1 MSARTYCRENA
12 TIANAREADDLRK
25 RCNVLEGDL
34 TLEYGISESI
44 NLDSLEEVE
53 GSILQ
58 CRGTEPF
65 GFSEIYVM
73 RFDMYCSRGIF
84 RRPPKA
90 SDPFLRLR
98 AGA

>member
-53 GSILQ
+53 GSILHEG
-58 CRGTEPF
+58 CSLFGTQVAYENGWCEVPPAF
-65 GFSEIYVM
+65 EI
-73 RFDMYCSRGIF
+73 
-84 RRPPKA
+84 
-90 SDPFLRLR
+90 
-98 AGA
+98 